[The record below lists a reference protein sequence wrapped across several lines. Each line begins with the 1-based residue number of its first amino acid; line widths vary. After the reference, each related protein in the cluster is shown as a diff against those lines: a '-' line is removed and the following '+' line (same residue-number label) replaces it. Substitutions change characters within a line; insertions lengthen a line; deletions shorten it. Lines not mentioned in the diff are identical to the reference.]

1 VSGDVAPPVEG
12 TIRPLHGA
20 AQRPESGERAPA
32 EAADRSADDHQ
43 PDRPSAADRG
53 PDPDADGAPRTH
65 EGLWAD
71 DSWRNES
78 WPSQGYDDFDGAY
91 DSAYEGGSWGDVVA
105 LGDPDDLSDDEDDE
119 DDEEALAEAAWRD
132 AEGEPGGVVLPFRAP
147 GGASASARPGGL
159 SDGTALGTITGDED
173 TGGSGGSMLAGA
185 PTGRRVRARLARFNA
200 PWQTPQVSEVLEPLI
215 AIHRASH
222 PKADQRLLQRAY
234 DTAGHWHAG
243 QYRKSGDPYITHP
256 LAVANILANL
266 GMDTITLVA
275 ALLHDTIEDTDYTL
289 DQMRV
294 EFGGEVALL
303 VDGVTKLD
311 RVKLGD
317 AAKAETIRKM
327 VVAMAKDPR
336 VLVIKL
342 ADRLHNMRTLTFLPR
357 AKQEQ
362 KAKETL
368 EILAPLA
375 HRLGMNTIKWELE
388 DLAFQT
394 LFPKRFEEINRL
406 IAEHAP
412 QREALLRA
420 VTQKVNV
427 DLRAAKIKAEVTG
440 RPKHLY
446 SVYQKMIVRGREFAD
461 IYDLVG
467 VRILV
472 DTVRDCYAALGV
484 IHANWQPV
492 PGRFKDY
499 IAMPKFNMYQSLHT
513 TVIGPSGKPVE
524 MQIRTYA
531 MHRTAEYGI
540 AAHWRYKETKG
551 ATIAGP
557 PAHIDEMTW
566 LRQLLDWQRE
576 ASDPSEFLD
585 ALRFDLS
592 SQEVYVFTPKGD
604 VIALPTGSTPVD
616 FAYAVHTEV
625 GHRCIGARVNGKLVP
640 LESTLSNGDVIEIFT
655 SKSETAGPSQDW
667 LGFVKSPRARTK
679 IRQYFNKERRE
690 EAIEAGKDAL
700 VKAMRK
706 QGLPLQRLLTSDS
719 LLTIARDQHLA
730 DVSALYAAVGEGQ
743 LSAQSIVQRL
753 VAGFGGEEGAVED
766 IAETAVP
773 TRPPYRG
780 AAYDPGVVVRGVD
793 DVWIKLARCCTP
805 VPGDDVFGFV
815 TRSGGVSVHREDCAN
830 AEDLRAQPERIL
842 EVTWKPTSASTFLV
856 AIQVEALDRHKLLA
870 DITKVLSDEKVNIL
884 SATVTTTRDRV
895 ALSRFSFEMADP
907 KHLGH
912 LLAAVRRVEGV
923 YDAYRVT
930 SGA

>member
-1 VSGDVAPPVEG
+1 VPASEARPAQASAPGAVKAGPGAVKAGPGAVKAGPGAVKAGPGPHNAGPGGAGAPPAG
-12 TIRPLHGA
+12 KP
-20 AQRPESGERAPA
+20 SPA
-32 EAADRSADDHQ
+32 G
-43 PDRPSAADRG
+43 RPSAAG
-53 PDPDADGAPRTH
+53 NTAGAGKATSPAKSVPGVKSVPGAKSAPAAKAAGKAPSTAKPAPRTAAANAAAA
-65 EGLWAD
+65 GTGTLAGAAM
-71 DSWRNES
+71 SNGTNT
-78 WPSQGYDDFDGAY
+78 PSGVPTPGTSGPPANVQPGA
-91 DSAYEGGSWGDVVA
+91 GFG
-105 LGDPDDLSDDEDDE
+105 
-119 DDEEALAEAAWRD
+119 
-132 AEGEPGGVVLPFRAP
+132 F
-147 GGASASARPGGL
+147 
-159 SDGTALGTITGDED
+159 
-173 TGGSGGSMLAGA
+173 AGA

-200 PWQTPQVSEVLEPLI
+200 PWQTPSVSEALEPLI
-215 AIHRASH
+215 ANHRVSH
-222 PKADQRLLQRAY
+222 PKADVRALQRAY
-234 DTAGHWHAG
+234 DTAERWHTG

-256 LAVANILANL
+256 LAVAGILAEL
-266 GMDTITLVA
+266 GMDTTTLVA

-289 DQMRV
+289 EQMRV
-294 EFGGEVALL
+294 DFGGEVALL

-342 ADRLHNMRTLTFLPR
+342 ADRLHNMRTLTFLPS

-388 DLAFQT
+388 DLAFKT

-406 IAEHAP
+406 IGDHAP
-412 QREALLRA
+412 QREALLRQ
-420 VTQKVNV
+420 VTQKVAI
-427 DLRAAKIKAEVTG
+427 DLKSAKIKAEVNG

-513 TVIGPSGKPVE
+513 TVIGPTGKPVE

-625 GHRCIGARVNGKLVP
+625 GHKCIGARVNGKLVP
-640 LESTLSNGDVIEIFT
+640 LESALSNGDVIEIFT
-655 SKSETAGPSQDW
+655 SKSDTSGPTQDW

-690 EAIEAGKDAL
+690 EAIEAGKESI

-706 QGLPLQRLLTSDS
+706 QGLPLQRLLTSDA
-719 LLTIARDQHLA
+719 LLTIARDLHLA
-730 DVSALYAAVGEGQ
+730 DVASLYAAVGESQ
-743 LSAQSIVQRL
+743 VSAQSVVQKL
-753 VAGFGGEEGAVED
+753 VAGYGGEEGAVED
-766 IAETAVP
+766 IAETAMP
-773 TRPPYRG
+773 TRHARHPS
-780 AAYDPGVVVRGVD
+780 ATADPGVVVRGAD

-805 VPGDDVFGFV
+805 VPGDAVFGFV

-830 AEDLRAQPERIL
+830 AGDLKAQPERIL
-842 EVTWKPTSASTFLV
+842 DVAWKPTSASTFLV

-870 DITKVLSDEKVNIL
+870 DITKVLSEEKVNIL

-895 ALSRFSFEMADP
+895 AVSRFSFEMADP

-912 LLAAVRRVEGV
+912 LLAAVRRVDGV

>member
-1 VSGDVAPPVEG
+1 MGDDELVD
-12 TIRPLHGA
+12 
-20 AQRPESGERAPA
+20 ERIVVP
-32 EAADRSADDHQ
+32 Q
-43 PDRPSAADRG
+43 TG
-53 PDPDADGAPRTH
+53 PD
-65 EGLWAD
+65 
-71 DSWRNES
+71 
-78 WPSQGYDDFDGAY
+78 
-91 DSAYEGGSWGDVVA
+91 
-105 LGDPDDLSDDEDDE
+105 
-119 DDEEALAEAAWRD
+119 
-132 AEGEPGGVVLPFRAP
+132 GETRQQ
-147 GGASASARPGGL
+147 
-159 SDGTALGTITGDED
+159 
-173 TGGSGGSMLAGA
+173 GSGSLGLVGAA

-200 PWQTPQVSEVLEPLI
+200 PWQTPQISEALEPLI
-215 AIHRASH
+215 SQHRNSH
-222 PKADQRLLQRAY
+222 PKADVRLLQKAY
-234 DTAGHWHAG
+234 DTAEHWHSG
-243 QYRKSGDPYITHP
+243 QYRKSGDPFITHP
-256 LAVANILANL
+256 LAVANILADL
-266 GMDTITLVA
+266 GMDTTTLIA
-275 ALLHDTIEDTDYTL
+275 ALLHDTIEDTAYDL
-289 DQMRV
+289 DQMRAD
-294 EFGGEVALL
+294 FGGEVVLL
-303 VDGVTKLD
+303 VEGVTKLD
-311 RVKLGD
+311 RVKLSD

-357 AKQEQ
+357 PKQEQ

-388 DLAFQT
+388 DLAFKT
-394 LFPKRFEEINRL
+394 LFPKRFEEIYRL
-406 IAEHAP
+406 INEHAP
-412 QREALLRA
+412 QREALLKQ
-420 VTQKVNV
+420 VTQRVV
-427 DLRAAKIKAEVTG
+427 ADLRSAKIKAEVTG

-461 IYDLVG
+461 IYDLIG
-467 VRILV
+467 IRILV

-513 TVIGPSGKPVE
+513 TVIGPTGKPVE
-524 MQIRTYA
+524 LQIRTYA

-625 GHRCIGARVNGKLVP
+625 GHKCIGARVNGKLVP

-655 SKSETAGPSQDW
+655 SKSETSGPTQDW

-690 EAIEAGKDAL
+690 EAIEAGKEAM

-706 QGLPLQRLLTSDS
+706 QGLPLQRLLTSES
-719 LLTIARDQHLA
+719 LNTIAREIHLA
-730 DVSALYAAVGEGQ
+730 DVAALYAAVGENQ
-743 LSAQSIVQRL
+743 VSAHAIVSRL
-753 VAGFGGEEGAVED
+753 VAGYGGEEGAVED
-766 IAETAVP
+766 IAEVATP
-773 TRPPYRG
+773 TRPPRSRG
-780 AAYDPGVVVRGVD
+780 SQSDPGVVVRGVD

-805 VPGDDVFGFV
+805 VPGDAVFGFV

-830 AEDLRAQPERIL
+830 AADLREQQERVL
-842 EVTWKPTSASTFLV
+842 EVTWKPSSASTFLV
-856 AIQVEALDRHKLLA
+856 SVQVEALDRHKLLT
-870 DITKVLSDEKVNIL
+870 DVTRVLSDEKVNIL

-895 ALSRFSFEMADP
+895 AVSRFSFEMADP
-907 KHLGH
+907 KHLTH
-912 LLAAVRRVEGV
+912 LLAAVRRVDGV